1 MKVVNKKL
9 FIILLAFIL
18 FFTPVVLAEDE
29 FPEGDGSIHISY
41 INDDPSQAEEGES
54 TEQTEEA
61 PTDVQ
66 TVPNVY
72 KNEKT
77 GFVAEIDDLAHL
89 LSDEEVDKLLQDM
102 IPLTEYGNVVFLSVD
117 SNYTSTKN
125 FAEETY
131 HSTFHT
137 QSGSLFLID
146 MDNREIY
153 IFSDGYNYKVINE
166 QKALSITDN
175 TYTYASRKD
184 YYGCASKAFTQMYTV
199 LDGGKIN
206 EPMRLASNVFISL
219 ALAFFIS
226 FMFVLSQTKIRKASA
241 DEILK
246 NCDIEFKTGKVT
258 ATKNGTKKVFSP
270 ISSSSGS
277 SGGFSSGGGGHSS
290 FGGGGHSGGFS
301 GGGHSGGG
309 GGHRF

>member
-1 MKVVNKKL
+1 MKVLNKKIFIL
-9 FIILLAFIL
+9 FIAFIL
-18 FFTPVVLAEDE
+18 FFTPIVLAEEE
-29 FPEGDGSIHISY
+29 FPEGDGNIHISY
-41 INDDPSQAEEGES
+41 INDDPSQATEDP
-54 TEQTEEA
+54 TEQEETTEEE
-61 PTDVQ
+61 TQ
-66 TVPNVY
+66 EISNTY
-72 KNEKT
+72 KNPKT
-77 GFVAEIDDLAHL
+77 GFMAEIDDLANL
-89 LSDEEVDKLLQDM
+89 LSEEESEKLLQDM
-102 IPLTEYGNVVFLSVD
+102 IPLTEYGNIVFLSINQ
-117 SNYTSTKN
+117 NYTSTKN

-131 HSTFHT
+131 HSTFGT

-184 YYGCASKAFTQMYTV
+184 YYGCAAKAYSQMYTI

-226 FMFVLSQTKIRKASA
+226 FMFVLSQTKIKKASA
-241 DEILK
+241 EEIIK
-246 NCDIEFKTGKVT
+246 NCDVEFKTGKIDPQ
-258 ATKNGTKKVFSP
+258 KNGQKKVFSP
-270 ISSSSGS
+270 VSSSSGS
-277 SGGFSSGGGGHSS
+277 SGGFSSGGGHSSFGGGGGHSS
-290 FGGGGHSGGFS
+290 FGGGGHSGG
-301 GGGHSGGG
+301 G